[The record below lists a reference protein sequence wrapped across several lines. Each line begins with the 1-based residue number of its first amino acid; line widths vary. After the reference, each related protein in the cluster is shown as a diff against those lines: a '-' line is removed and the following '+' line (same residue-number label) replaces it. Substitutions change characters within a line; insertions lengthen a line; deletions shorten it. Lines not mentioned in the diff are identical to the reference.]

1 MKTPIRPFRGAV
13 VGLGVIGRSHLRAYA
28 DQRNLQVVGLVDPLG
43 PRDATAAGSALAD
56 LPCFSTLESLLAS
69 TAVDFVDICS
79 PPNTHADY
87 ICQGLSGGL
96 HVIAEKPLV
105 RSSHEIARIRDELAG
120 GDRLLFPAH
129 NYRHA
134 PGILEMRRIVT
145 SGALG
150 DVQRVQFRTSRTG
163 SAKGVP
169 DWQPDWRRDVAISG
183 GGILRDH
190 GPHSLYVLRFV
201 TGLAL
206 QQVSCQVSPAQ
217 VAGLGGNPVEERASL
232 SVRCARGV
240 NAVIE
245 LTWTGTH
252 RATSYEVTCERGSV
266 SLVDDDLIVTQGGA
280 SQVRSV
286 RSDFN
291 DASHWR
297 WISGMLREFAETV
310 SSDDPDSWAALG
322 ERALQEAE
330 DVDAAY
336 RSAARAGAWTD
347 ITQAA
352 LAPAREMA
360 VRK

>member
-1 MKTPIRPFRGAV
+1 M
-13 VGLGVIGRSHLRAYA
+13 
-28 DQRNLQVVGLVDPLG
+28 DPLG
-43 PRDATAAGSALAD
+43 PRDAAPAGSALAD
-56 LPCFSTLESLLAS
+56 VACFPTLESLLAS
-69 TAVDFVDICS
+69 TPVDFIDVCS
-79 PPNTHADY
+79 PPHTHADY

-96 HVIAEKPLV
+96 HVISEKPLV
-105 RSSHEIARIRDELAG
+105 RSAQEIARIRDELSET
-120 GDRLLFPAH
+120 DRLLFPAH

-145 SGALG
+145 SGQLG
-150 DVQRVQFRTSRTG
+150 DVRRVQFRTSRTG
-163 SAKGVP
+163 SAKGVA
-169 DWQPDWRRDVAISG
+169 DWRPDWRRDAAISG

-206 QQVSCQVSPAQ
+206 QQVSCAVTPAP
-217 VAGLGGNPVEERASL
+217 ANGHGGNPVEERASL

-240 NAVIE
+240 TAVIE
-245 LTWTGTH
+245 LTWAATH
-252 RATSYEVTCERGSV
+252 RATSYEVICERGSV

-280 SQVRSV
+280 SEARSI

-297 WISGMLREFAETV
+297 WISGMLQEFAEAA
-310 SSDDPDSWAALG
+310 SSDDTDHWAVLG
-322 ERALQEAE
+322 ERALQEAT

-347 ITQAA
+347 IAQAVLTPA
-352 LAPAREMA
+352 IQDAAANATRASATVPAPMRGMA
-360 VRK
+360 VVK